1 MPRMKLAIKK
11 TLKNPVDPDAII
23 SLLLKDRGLEHDK
36 TFINPPNPN
45 LINFSSFF
53 TEAYYKKNLSATL
66 SVLARI
72 KENNETIVV
81 YCDYDADGI
90 TGGAILWETLHL
102 LGFNVFPHVPDRK
115 TEGYGFST
123 VGIDLVKEKYNPTLI
138 ISVDHGIMGHQQI
151 AYAKTLGI
159 DVIITDHH
167 SKAEKDPADA
177 RAIFHTSQLSG
188 SGVAYFFSKT
198 IFEKLKSLASEKA
211 KTHLFRHFLNDYQ
224 ALAAIGTVADLV
236 PLTGASRSVVKH
248 GLKALS
254 KSQRPGFKH
263 LFIDAGI
270 VDRDMSPYDVG
281 FIIAPRINAFGRLT
295 HAIDALR
302 MLCTVSESK
311 ASELA
316 KKSGT
321 VNKNRQAL
329 VEVGIEQALQQVK
342 DLSEKIIIVSSP
354 DWNEGIIGLI
364 ASKLVEKYYRPAVVL
379 AISDGHAKASVRSIS
394 GIDITTF
401 LRKYEKL
408 LISIGGHAMAAG
420 FSIEVKNSEK
430 FKKIVLSDAKK
441 TISDEELIPTTQVD
455 IEIPFELNTLQLA
468 HALERLSPFGVGNP
482 FPVFSTEGQI
492 VDKKLLGKNSDHLKL
507 MIKSDNSL
515 PIECM
520 FFKQGMLI
528 DELQVGEIK
537 KIVYKLEINRWNG
550 REKVNMM
557 GKLIL

>member
-1 MPRMKLAIKK
+1 MPRMKLAIKR

-36 TFINPPNPN
+36 TFLNPPNPN
-45 LINFSSFF
+45 LIDFATFF
-53 TEAYYKKNLSATL
+53 MPAYYKKHLTATL
-66 SVLARI
+66 GVLKRV
-72 KENNETIVV
+72 KYNNETIIV

-90 TGGAILWETLHL
+90 TGGAVLWETLHL
-102 LGFNVFPHVPDRK
+102 LGFKVFPHVPDRK
-115 TEGYGFST
+115 TEGYGFSK
-123 VGIDLVKEKYNPTLI
+123 VGIDLVKEKYNPTVI
-138 ISVDHGIMGHQQI
+138 ISVDHGIMGHKEI
-151 AYAKTLGI
+151 TYAKTLGI

-167 SKAEKDPADA
+167 SKSETDPADA
-177 RAIFHTSQLSG
+177 LAIFHTSKLSG
-188 SGVAYFFSKT
+188 SGVAYFFAKT
-198 IFEKLKSLASEKA
+198 IFEELRDISDEQAKKHLAQ
-211 KTHLFRHFLNDYQ
+211 HFLNDYQ
-224 ALAAIGTVADLV
+224 ALAAIGTIADLV
-236 PLTGASRSVVKH
+236 PLTGESRAVVKH

-254 KSQRPGFKH
+254 KSSRPGLKH
-263 LFIDAGI
+263 LFIDAEIAG
-270 VDRDMSPYDVG
+270 RDMSPYDVG

-321 VNKNRQAL
+321 VNKDRQAL
-329 VEVGIEQALQQVK
+329 VEVGIEQALKQVNET
-342 DLSEKIIIVSSP
+342 DKIIIVSSA

-364 ASKLVEKYYRPAVVL
+364 ASKLVEKYYRPAIVL

-394 GIDITTF
+394 GIDITAF
-401 LRKYEKL
+401 LRKYEEYL
-408 LISIGGHAMAAG
+408 LSIGGHAMAAG
-420 FSIEVKNSEK
+420 LSIEVKNLEK

-455 IEIPFELNTLQLA
+455 IEIPFEQNTLSLA
-468 HALERLSPFGVGNP
+468 HAIEGLSPFGVGNP
-482 FPVFSTEGQI
+482 YPVFLTTGQI
-492 VDKKLLGKNSDHLKL
+492 VEKKLLGKNSDHLKL
-507 MIKSDNSL
+507 MINNENTL

-520 FFKQGMLI
+520 FFKQGALF
-528 DELQVGEIK
+528 DELKVGEVK

-557 GKLIL
+557 GKMIIE